1 MLVVSD
7 DKQFAHAPHEL
18 NKLEYLQDDQSI
30 TEPVYLFCDAVG
42 SELVIYITAAPINIV
57 KLLTKIVVN

>member
-7 DKQFAHAPHEL
+7 DKQFAHAPHEF

-30 TEPVYLFCDAVG
+30 TKPVYLFCDAVG
-42 SELVIYITAAPINIV
+42 SELVIYITAASSNYFKV
-57 KLLTKIVVN
+57 KFT